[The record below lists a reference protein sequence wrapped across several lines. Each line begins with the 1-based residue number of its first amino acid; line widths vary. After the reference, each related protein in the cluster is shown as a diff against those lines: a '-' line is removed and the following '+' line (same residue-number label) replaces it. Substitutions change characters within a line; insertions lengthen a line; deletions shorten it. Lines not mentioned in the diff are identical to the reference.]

1 MTQHSTRI
9 RGSTLTLIQG
19 DIVQTHADAIV
30 NAANQALAGGGGV
43 DGAIHEAGGPRIL
56 EECRIIGGCPTGSAV
71 VTTAGNLAAQYIF
84 HAVGPIYGYH
94 QDPAKLLRSAYQTC
108 LDLAEQYHLES
119 IAFPSL
125 STGAFGYPLREA
137 ATIAL
142 RTLLAHLNEP
152 TSLKQV
158 TVVLFDRTTYTVY
171 VRVLEHL
178 LLARTG
184 GEPPRLRSC

>member
-1 MTQHSTRI
+1 MVQKSTRVN
-9 RGSTLTLIQG
+9 GVTLTLLQG
-19 DIVQTHADAIV
+19 NIVEMHADALV

-43 DGAIHEAGGPRIL
+43 DGAIHDAGGRSIL
-56 EECRIIGGCPTGSAV
+56 EECRTLGGCPTGSAV
-71 VTTAGNLAAQYIF
+71 VTTAGNLSAKYIF
-84 HAVGPIYGYH
+84 HAVGPIYTYH
-94 QDPAKLLRSAYQTC
+94 ENPAGLLQSAYQTC

-142 RTLLAHLNEP
+142 QTIIEHLKQP

-158 TVVLFDRTTYTVY
+158 TIVLFDRKAYEVHE
-171 VRVLEHL
+171 RVLERL
-178 LLARTG
+178 LF
-184 GEPPRLRSC
+184 